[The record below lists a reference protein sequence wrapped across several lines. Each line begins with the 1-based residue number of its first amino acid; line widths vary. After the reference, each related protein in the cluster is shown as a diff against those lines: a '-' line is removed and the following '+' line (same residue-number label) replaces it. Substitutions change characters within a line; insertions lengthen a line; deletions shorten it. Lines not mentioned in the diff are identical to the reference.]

1 MTGYDFHPRKRVFD
15 LDEIWEFIR
24 TDNLDAADR
33 TIAEILSAIR
43 GLGFIS
49 QSVAIDFADFVCG
62 QDQPDVN
69 HAWRFPTCLRYH
81 PVRGGAPQRIL
92 ARILERFRAFSSSTT
107 KIGLLSEPAR
117 RPAGRFVQNCC
128 SSQIPI
134 RSYSSSE
141 VSSLRRS

>member
-49 QSVAIDFADFVCG
+49 QSGPSISLISF
-62 QDQPDVN
+62 
-69 HAWRFPTCLRYH
+69 
-81 PVRGGAPQRIL
+81 
-92 ARILERFRAFSSSTT
+92 
-107 KIGLLSEPAR
+107 
-117 RPAGRFVQNCC
+117 AGR
-128 SSQIPI
+128 I
-134 RSYSSSE
+134 
-141 VSSLRRS
+141 SLT